1 MRTLG
6 FGHSGPK
13 RVLNETVTSGRY
25 DSSLSV
31 INALGEDSFRGG
43 WQFLSDRPCNVPI
56 EGTAAATDG
65 VLQLLRPLV
74 REPTVWHRP
83 PATLTP
89 PNSKTRTPIVR
100 EAAELNGDQQRALLA
115 WMSDAQGSQIVATSS
130 RTLYP
135 LVEAGLFDASLYY
148 RLNVVLLRIAAP
160 RQEATPNAV
169 CVGAVTVS
177 PAE

>member
-1 MRTLG
+1 MSTVAATDAPVLD
-6 FGHSGPK
+6 GHHS
-13 RVLNETVTSGRY
+13 E
-25 DSSLSV
+25 
-31 INALGEDSFRGG
+31 
-43 WQFLSDRPCNVPI
+43 WQFLSDRPCNVLI

-65 VLQLLRPLV
+65 VLQLLRPLI

-89 PNSKTRTPIVR
+89 PNSKTRTLIVR

-115 WMSDAQGSQIVATSS
+115 WMNDAQGSHIVATSS